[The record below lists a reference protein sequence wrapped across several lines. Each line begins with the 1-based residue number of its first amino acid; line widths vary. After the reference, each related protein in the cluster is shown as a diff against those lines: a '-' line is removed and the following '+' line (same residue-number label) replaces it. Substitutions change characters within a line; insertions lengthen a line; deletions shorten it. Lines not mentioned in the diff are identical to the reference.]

1 MIDALQNITF
11 MMKHFNLQMIPQIS
25 YLNEGFDKK
34 ISIYKCNRIRK
45 SSFLLHFHGI
55 HPMCILMM
63 IKVVILFIY
72 LFIISPAQ
80 ANGTT
85 ISLPLEKINH
95 QAKLQKRQATH
106 KLQLYNNEGT
116 EYLINIG
123 IGTPIQ
129 NFTVSLDTGR

>member
-1 MIDALQNITF
+1 
-11 MMKHFNLQMIPQIS
+11 MIPQIS

-34 ISIYKCNRIRK
+34 KFSIYKCNRIRK
-45 SSFLLHFHGI
+45 SNFLLHFHGI
-55 HPMCILMM
+55 HPVYILMM